1 MRDEESTE
9 RLINLPGWEALAITK
24 AGPLWR
30 GASIALS
37 EALTCMAGPSW
48 AWPTATFLSEGLR
61 SRGPN
66 MRETEREKKENDDRK
81 ES

>member
-9 RLINLPGWEALAITK
+9 RLINLPGWESLVIMKT
-24 AGPLWR
+24 GTLWR
-30 GASIALS
+30 GPIIALS
-37 EALTCMAGPSW
+37 IGLTCMAGPSW

-66 MRETEREKKENDDRK
+66 MREKEREE
-81 ES
+81 EGE

>member
-61 SRGPN
+61 SRDPD
-66 MRETEREKKENDDRK
+66 ENDDG
-81 ES
+81 